1 MDLKGVGDTRSDT
14 KFVSGCADVV
24 ERGERIAVVVV
35 TRGKQ
40 GVVASVLGPNP
51 EISESLDWVF
61 GREFDPEH

>member
-35 TRGKQ
+35 TRRKQ
-40 GVVASVLGPNP
+40 RVVAGVFGPH
-51 EISESLDWVF
+51 SEVSQSLDWVF